1 MSKINGIYAASVSV
15 LDKELNLDVDKTIK
29 HAENLIL
36 QGCHGVVI
44 FGSTGQAQLISVSE
58 KIKLIEKLSKN
69 KFKNNFIIGTGFNS
83 LKETI
88 SFLNVCK
95 NFNFEN
101 FLIMPPAYYVYADN
115 DAIKFY
121 SEIIKIHP
129 WCKIVL
135 YNFEKLCGYKFS
147 VECVEELVKI
157 YPDQII
163 GVKDSTYNLYKNLK
177 LKNFSILP
185 GSESKLLSG
194 LELGCSGII
203 TATCNV
209 TAELSRNVY
218 DNFINKIDQTN
229 NQKLCNVREE
239 FDKYNLISGIHTI
252 LSISDNSYTNLL
264 PPLSLLNQDSKK
276 KLLDELAK
284 LDFNYNFLKVA

>member
-1 MSKINGIYAASVSV
+1 M
-15 LDKELNLDVDKTIK
+15 
-29 HAENLIL
+29 
-36 QGCHGVVI
+36 
-44 FGSTGQAQLISVSE
+44 
-58 KIKLIEKLSKN
+58 
-69 KFKNNFIIGTGFNS
+69 
-83 LKETI
+83 
-88 SFLNVCK
+88 
-95 NFNFEN
+95 
-101 FLIMPPAYYVYADN
+101 
-115 DAIKFY
+115 
-121 SEIIKIHP
+121 
-129 WCKIVL
+129 
-135 YNFEKLCGYKFS
+135 
-147 VECVEELVKI
+147 
-157 YPDQII
+157 
-163 GVKDSTYNLYKNLK
+163 
-177 LKNFSILP
+177 KNFSILP

>member
-1 MSKINGIYAASVSV
+1 M
-15 LDKELNLDVDKTIK
+15 
-29 HAENLIL
+29 
-36 QGCHGVVI
+36 
-44 FGSTGQAQLISVSE
+44 
-58 KIKLIEKLSKN
+58 
-69 KFKNNFIIGTGFNS
+69 
-83 LKETI
+83 
-88 SFLNVCK
+88 
-95 NFNFEN
+95 
-101 FLIMPPAYYVYADN
+101 
-115 DAIKFY
+115 
-121 SEIIKIHP
+121 
-129 WCKIVL
+129 
-135 YNFEKLCGYKFS
+135 YK
-147 VECVEELVKI
+147 
-157 YPDQII
+157 D
-163 GVKDSTYNLYKNLK
+163 LK

-185 GSESKLLSG
+185 GSELKLLNG

-239 FDKYNLISGIHTI
+239 FDKYNLISGIHTF
-252 LSISDNSYTNLL
+252 LSISDNSYKNLL

>member
-1 MSKINGIYAASVSV
+1 M
-15 LDKELNLDVDKTIK
+15 
-29 HAENLIL
+29 
-36 QGCHGVVI
+36 
-44 FGSTGQAQLISVSE
+44 
-58 KIKLIEKLSKN
+58 
-69 KFKNNFIIGTGFNS
+69 
-83 LKETI
+83 
-88 SFLNVCK
+88 
-95 NFNFEN
+95 
-101 FLIMPPAYYVYADN
+101 
-115 DAIKFY
+115 
-121 SEIIKIHP
+121 
-129 WCKIVL
+129 
-135 YNFEKLCGYKFS
+135 YK
-147 VECVEELVKI
+147 
-157 YPDQII
+157 D
-163 GVKDSTYNLYKNLK
+163 LK

-185 GSESKLLSG
+185 GSESKLLNG